1 MSRTLSIWASLL
13 AALIIATSIYGGH
26 HFFSP
31 IPYWDQWDGELGFYK
46 DVVEGNYSAFWSQH
60 MEHRIV
66 FSRVLFWLD
75 IVLFGGRNVFTI
87 IANYVLLAA
96 VALVL
101 WREYRSGHKELHP
114 PLFIGGLIVGF
125 LLLWVQAE
133 NIKWGFQSQCIAVY
147 LFALMAFAQFSR
159 LDSRPLRISLAMLF
173 CVASMLSMGNG
184 VVAFGVMAIQ
194 GVLQR
199 RPVRESLIVAAGG
212 AVCAFI
218 YFHGYNKPILP
229 IDPAAAHT
237 SLIRLK
243 FFAAFM
249 GNPTFFGW
257 NTIVAMIPPNPT
269 GLATWGLKISALFG
283 IASLA
288 IAAIVTVRLFA
299 KAQITPYRSFLIAS
313 YGLVVASAMGASN
326 SRWMLGL
333 EASVAGRYTTP
344 VVISF
349 AVLALLVLDVVSTRR
364 ARLLASVAPLAL
376 LTFIALYQS
385 QAFEDNSYLFKW
397 KLAVLGQ
404 KIGLDHPEYD
414 ATVYPAAMH
423 DGFVTTA
430 NFAADYEIGP
440 YGRGWLRDAGVVKFD
455 AARLDQ
461 SFCLGHLDATSTDKG
476 VMHATGWATTADRET
491 LLIVLTDAEGKTIGY
506 GVSGQRRLDV
516 SEAVKNASPD
526 AGWTGFANAT
536 QGPIS
541 AYVYQHG
548 RFCKLP

>member
-13 AALIIATSIYGGH
+13 AALIVATSIYGGY

-31 IPYWDQWDGELGFYK
+31 IPYGDQWDGELGFFK
-46 DVVEGNYSAFWSQH
+46 DLTEGNYAVFWAQH

-87 IANYVLLAA
+87 VANYVLLFA

-101 WREYRSGHKELHP
+101 WREYRSGHKESHP
-114 PLFIGGLIVGF
+114 PLLVVGLILGF

-159 LDSRPLRISLAMLF
+159 SDNRPLRISLAMLF
-173 CVASMLSMGNG
+173 CVASTLSMGNG

-199 RPVRESLIVAAGG
+199 RPIRESLIVAAGG
-212 AVCAFI
+212 ALCALI
-218 YFHGYNKPILP
+218 YFHGYYKPILP
-229 IDPAAAHT
+229 IDPAAAHI

-249 GNPTFFGW
+249 GNPTFFAW
-257 NTIVAMIPPNPT
+257 NTIAAMISSNAMDW
-269 GLATWGLKISALFG
+269 GTWSLKISALFG

-288 IAAIVTVRLFA
+288 VATVVTVRLFA
-299 KAQITPYRSFLIAS
+299 KAQLTPYRSFLIAS

-333 EASVAGRYTTP
+333 GASVSGRYTTP

-349 AVLALLVLDVVSTRR
+349 AVLALLVLDVVTTRR
-364 ARLLASVAPLAL
+364 TRLLASVAPLAL
-376 LTFIALYQS
+376 LTFTALYQS
-385 QAFEDNSYLFKW
+385 QAFEDNAYLYKW

-414 ATVYPAAMH
+414 ATIYPASMH
-423 DGFVTTA
+423 DWFVANA
-430 NFAADYEIGP
+430 NFAANYEIGL

-455 AARLDQ
+455 AARVDQ

-476 VMHATGWATTADRET
+476 VIHASGWATTAGRET

-506 GVSGQRRLDV
+506 GVSGERRLDV
-516 SEAVKNASPD
+516 SKAVKMASQD

-536 QGPIS
+536 EGPIS